1 MMKQPR
7 SSNQPTK
14 GNLYVFSGSG
24 ARVYKEKDVWSD
36 EIALLNRK
44 DLVVVLDYIKIPY
57 INSWSQNN
65 SEMNWT
71 QILTPS
77 TGIIGWINVMPTAF
91 DALP

>member
-1 MMKQPR
+1 MKQPR
-7 SSNQPTK
+7 SSSQPTK

-57 INSWSQNN
+57 INTWSQNY

-91 DALP
+91 DSLP